1 MSENVG
7 YPLVHN
13 KTDRQVCRKVHE
25 GTEGEE
31 HADVVQSLLTEA
43 SEGVAGGGEEL
54 KRSCIHRCLQRKTVL
69 CCSNSL

>member
-43 SEGVAGGGEEL
+43 SEGVAGGG
-54 KRSCIHRCLQRKTVL
+54 
-69 CCSNSL
+69 